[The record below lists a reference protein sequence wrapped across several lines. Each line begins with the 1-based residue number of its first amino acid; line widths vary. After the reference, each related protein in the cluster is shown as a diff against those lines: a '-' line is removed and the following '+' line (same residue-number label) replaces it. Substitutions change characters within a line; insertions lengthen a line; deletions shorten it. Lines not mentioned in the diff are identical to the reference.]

1 MEELIQYPETTTGWI
16 LSGLLAVSTIYQLIY
31 YITTGF
37 VLRKK
42 NKANNASATLPA
54 VSVIICARNESENLK
69 NHIPQII
76 KQKYPNF
83 EVIVVNDSS
92 SDDSDMILAQLK
104 TQYPNLYYTTIPIDK
119 KFVHTKKLA
128 VNIGIKA
135 AKNNLL
141 LFTDAD
147 CMPASE
153 NWITEMVKGYN
164 PDTTEIVLGYSPYQ
178 KEKGLLNL
186 LIRYDAF
193 WNGVQYLS
201 MAANGHP
208 FMGVGRNLL
217 YTKNLFLK
225 NNGFSKHIYLYSGD
239 DDLFVNETANKQNT
253 SIVTTA
259 DSQTI
264 SLAPATYLQWLNQK
278 SRHLTTAPLYKFS
291 HKLKLFAETL
301 SRQLVWTLSI
311 LSIIISNFAIIG
323 ISALILKIS
332 LQLLSLK
339 TAAKH
344 LDAQKIYWAALLFDF
359 ILPFIL
365 GSLYIRNMFR
375 SKQIKWK

>member
-1 MEELIQYPETTTGWI
+1 
-16 LSGLLAVSTIYQLIY
+16 
-31 YITTGF
+31 
-37 VLRKK
+37 
-42 NKANNASATLPA
+42 
-54 VSVIICARNESENLK
+54 
-69 NHIPQII
+69 
-76 KQKYPNF
+76 
-83 EVIVVNDSS
+83 
-92 SDDSDMILAQLK
+92 
-104 TQYPNLYYTTIPIDK
+104 
-119 KFVHTKKLA
+119 
-128 VNIGIKA
+128 
-135 AKNNLL
+135 
-141 LFTDAD
+141 
-147 CMPASE
+147 
-153 NWITEMVKGYN
+153 
-164 PDTTEIVLGYSPYQ
+164 
-178 KEKGLLNL
+178 
-186 LIRYDAF
+186 
-193 WNGVQYLS
+193 

-217 YTKNLFLK
+217 YTKSLFLK

-253 SIVTTA
+253 NIVTTA

-323 ISALILKIS
+323 ISVLILKIS